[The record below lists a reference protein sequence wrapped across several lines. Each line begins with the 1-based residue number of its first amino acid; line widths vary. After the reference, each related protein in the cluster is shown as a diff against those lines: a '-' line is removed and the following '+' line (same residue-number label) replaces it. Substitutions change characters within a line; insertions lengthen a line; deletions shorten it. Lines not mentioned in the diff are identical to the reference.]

1 MKKFLSLFL
10 VIAISISVI
19 CFSSCNTSLQI
30 IEADPVQLI
39 DLSDTCITA
48 QESGD
53 YTYHP
58 LEETVEINDEDGE
71 IFFNNLITV
80 FVEGSL
86 ASDEVQELLDRVD
99 GQLVGITR
107 NGVNSLEIKVAE
119 SSLEELKNKA
129 DSLYDFDCVIF
140 SDYDFP
146 IVASN
151 ASLSNDPWTSV
162 DTPIENRGIEEHP
175 DGNDWWAE
183 AVGAYTAW
191 DLCESLSEKT
201 KVAIVDSGVNF
212 AHEELSEVSGFSL
225 YPNTP
230 SSHGTAVAGIIAAE
244 SDNEVGIRG
253 LASDNSEVVS
263 VDIEVEE
270 KDYLSNNEW
279 ISIFSSLV
287 ESGNRV
293 INFSQC
299 MYFYSQEFFDSHSYT
314 IISEKDP
321 FQRNLFEMYFD
332 WYTSAYAGESH
343 YDAYINLSGIHAKQY
358 GSLCIRLIANL
369 IFNGYEDFIFV
380 QAAGNGY
387 DNSTAE
393 PGCDTFYSGFFDAMN
408 KELFYFT
415 TTEKNLQKLKDK
427 GIDYDTIADHK
438 IVVAATG
445 KPDSNGNY
453 SLTSWSSYGDNVD
466 ICAPGVDIYH
476 CPSFDDEN
484 TSSNGF
490 YETFLGTSAAA
501 PIVSAGV
508 ALTWSAFPDASAAT
522 IKKLIIDNATV
533 YADGATQDDYRS
545 YPMLNIGKSVEAA
558 LPDRVVL
565 NPTED
570 EETKTEADFGEK
582 SVYSDIISA
591 YKTAAENNFFGGNQS
606 ACGDINFELW
616 LSAYSGSDLVY
627 SLVDLCNDGEPELI
641 IVALDSNYS
650 GGYQIYDIWGQENGI
665 PYRIFD
671 IGSMGY
677 RAVYS
682 ITNNNRLML
691 SYSDTQVWEE
701 PEYSGHPVY
710 AYYNEI
716 YELTPYSSSV
726 IFTEGFK
733 RETMDGVEFY
743 CYYVDENKNEINPF
757 WDDDYSYFQSQTG
770 VAWNEI
776 NYNPGRSFEW
786 IAICDDIK
794 LN

>member
-1 MKKFLSLFL
+1 MKKVLSLVFIMAM
-10 VIAISISVI
+10 VSSMI
-19 CFSSCNTSLQI
+19 CLSGCDTGI
-30 IEADPVQLI
+30 KIVKADPVQLI

-58 LEETVEINDEDGE
+58 NEETIEIDTEDSA
-71 IFFNNLITV
+71 IYFNNLITV
-80 FVEGSL
+80 FVEDSL
-86 ASDEVQELLDRVD
+86 SSDEVQELLDHVD

-119 SSLEELKNKA
+119 SSLSELKDKA
-129 DSLYDFDCVIF
+129 DSLYDFDCVLF

-146 IVASN
+146 ITTSDVA
-151 ASLSNDPWTSV
+151 LTNDPWIAG
-162 DTPIENRGIEEHP
+162 DTPIENRGNEEHP
-175 DGNDWWAE
+175 YGNDWWAE

-191 DLCESLSEKT
+191 DLCEGITEKA
-201 KVAIVDSGVNF
+201 KVAVVDSGVNLN
-212 AHEELSEVSGFSL
+212 HEELSGVSDYSL

-230 SSHGTAVAGIIAAE
+230 SSHGTAVAGIIAAG

-263 VDIEVEE
+263 VDIEVDG
-270 KDYLSNNEW
+270 KDYWSNNEW

-287 ESGNRV
+287 ESGNKI
-293 INFSQC
+293 INFSQG

-314 IISEKDP
+314 IITEKDP
-321 FQRNLFEMYFD
+321 FERNLFEKYFD

-343 YDAYINLSGIHAKQY
+343 YDAYINLSGIRAKQY

-369 IFNGYEDFIFV
+369 IINGYEEFIFV

-408 KELFYFT
+408 KEIFYFT
-415 TTEKNLQKLKDK
+415 TTEKTLQKLKDK
-427 GIDYDTIADHK
+427 GINYDTIAGHK

-445 KPDSNGNY
+445 KPDSDGNY

-484 TSSNGF
+484 ASNNSF

-508 ALTWSAFPDASAAT
+508 ALTWAAFPDASAAT
-522 IKKLIIDNATV
+522 IKDLMIDNATV
-533 YADGATQDDYRS
+533 YADGATAGDNRT

-558 LPDRVVL
+558 LPDRIVL

-570 EETKTEADFGEK
+570 EETKIEADFGEK

-591 YKTAAENNFFGGNQS
+591 YRVAAENNFFNGDQE

-616 LSAYSGSDLVY
+616 LSAYRGSDLVY
-627 SLVDLCNDGEPELI
+627 ALVDLCNDGEPELI
-641 IVALDSNYS
+641 IAALNSKYS
-650 GGYQIYDIWGQENGI
+650 GGYQIYDIWGQKSGI

-677 RAVYS
+677 RSIYS
-682 ITNNNRLML
+682 ITNDNQLML
-691 SYSDTQVWEE
+691 TYSDTETWGE
-701 PEYSGHPVY
+701 PGYEYPVQIC
-710 AYYNEI
+710 YNRI
-716 YELTPYSSSV
+716 YELTPYSSNAV
-726 IFTEGFK
+726 FTEGFK
-733 RETMDGVEFY
+733 REVIGEEEFY
-743 CYYVDENKNEINPF
+743 CYYVDESGNEINPF
-757 WDDDYSYFQSQTG
+757 FDDDYSYFQSKTG

-776 NYNPGRSFEW
+776 NYNPGRSMEW
-786 IAICDDIK
+786 TAIYENIK
-794 LN
+794 SN